1 MNGCIG
7 FTTNNNIAF
16 SLVQCA
22 LILLKLLLASCLLI
36 LDVFTQL
43 LESFV
48 LKTVSDEL
56 LFAGNLSRVYILVDE
71 NCDTFVNDIG

>member
-1 MNGCIG
+1 MNSCIG
-7 FTTNNNIAF
+7 FTTNDDIAF

-56 LFAGNLSRVYILVDE
+56 LFPGNLSRVYILVDQTG
-71 NCDTFVNDIG
+71 DTFVNDVG